1 MTTAPDTAAEKAF
14 EAALSGGPVPEKA
27 AYLAGFTE
35 AVRATA
41 THPGRPNAALAELL
55 STGLLIDQPDPSPGA
70 ARRRRRRVTF
80 LSALIAKIA
89 GAGAVAQAAAGAGVV
104 VVGLSTAGFVGV
116 LPGSAQ
122 HTFATVVDSVTP
134 LDAPDP
140 ATTSDTSTDQTTPS
154 ADDPSGTGTP
164 GTDGTDDGTEAPAH
178 PSTFGGRVSDAA
190 HNGGVDGRQVSQWAH
205 ERNQERK
212 GGTATPSPSPS
223 PSAEP
228 SDGADDSTSTG
239 TPARATGTSTGGSS
253 HGTSGHDKPGH

>member
-1 MTTAPDTAAEKAF
+1 MTTAADTAAEKAF

-41 THPGRPNAALAELL
+41 THPGRPNPALAELL

-70 ARRRRRRVTF
+70 ARRRRRPVTL

-89 GAGAVAQAAAGAGVV
+89 AAGAVAQAAAGTGVV

-134 LDAPDP
+134 LEAPDP

-154 ADDPSGTGTP
+154 ADDTSDTGTS
-164 GTDGTDDGTEAPAH
+164 GADGTEAPAH

-212 GGTATPSPSPS
+212 SGTATPSSSPS

-228 SDGADDSTSTG
+228 SASADDSTSTG
-239 TPARATGTSTGGSS
+239 TPARVTGTSTGGSP
-253 HGTSGHDKPGH
+253 HGTSGHGKPGH